1 MDHFEMMERHV
12 ADVTVL
18 TLTGRLVLGDG
29 DQSLYKRITA
39 LIQEGAIHI
48 VLNIHDVSYIDSC
61 GIGMLVGTFVSVRGR
76 GGILKLVCPSDRCRR
91 VLQLTH
97 LLPVFEVYESDDAAV
112 ASFANATGMA
122 PPPTTA

>member
-1 MDHFEMMERHV
+1 MDHFQMAERHV

-29 DQSLYKRITA
+29 DQTLCKRIGA
-39 LIQEGAIHI
+39 LIQEGATRI

-61 GIGMLVGTFVSVRGR
+61 GIGMLVGTFVSVRSR
-76 GGILKLVCPSDRCRR
+76 GGMLKLVCPSERCHH

-97 LLPVFEVYESDDAAV
+97 LLPVFDIYESDEDAV
-112 ASFANATGMA
+112 ASFTNAMLTA
-122 PPPTTA
+122 PPPNA